1 LLLVVP
7 KTAFGGVAFRLKKIE
22 TKCPIR
28 NIIPHFILSM
38 LRRSSRIAT
47 KYGPVYSNL
56 PSAAAQRRVKRA
68 ARPKNVFAL
77 SKALTAALHDE
88 DKKQS
93 NPLQFTIINTMQF
106 MNEWAHQRYVSQP
119 VSGQEYSRV
128 RITVSHE
135 DHTGSCEDPE
145 LWRTERERYYT
156 LYFTPFTEEDQA
168 KPLRKCWTETVR
180 GHEECGA
187 QVRYTIHSVD
197 HIVLNQ
203 DTEMSDSCVSM

>member
-1 LLLVVP
+1 
-7 KTAFGGVAFRLKKIE
+7 
-22 TKCPIR
+22 
-28 NIIPHFILSM
+28 M

-56 PSAAAQRRVKRA
+56 PSAAAQRREKRT

-93 NPLQFTIINTMQF
+93 NPLQFTIMNTMQF

-128 RITVSHE
+128 RITVSYE
-135 DHTGSCEDPE
+135 DHTGTCEDPE
-145 LWRTERERYYT
+145 LWRTDRERYYI
-156 LYFTPFTEEDQA
+156 LYFTPFTEADQA
-168 KPLRKCWTETVR
+168 KPLKKSWTETVH

-187 QVRYTIHSVD
+187 QVRYTIHSVEC
-197 HIVLNQ
+197 IVMNENS
-203 DTEMSDSCVSM
+203 EMSDSCVSM

>member
-1 LLLVVP
+1 
-7 KTAFGGVAFRLKKIE
+7 
-22 TKCPIR
+22 
-28 NIIPHFILSM
+28 M

-56 PSAAAQRRVKRA
+56 PSAAAQRREKRA

-93 NPLQFTIINTMQF
+93 NPLQFTITRTMQF
-106 MNEWAHQRYVSQP
+106 MNEWAHQRYVSHT

-128 RITVSHE
+128 RIIVSYE
-135 DHTGSCEDPE
+135 DHTGTCEDPE
-145 LWRTERERYYT
+145 LWRTDRENHYT
-156 LYFTPFTEEDQA
+156 LYFTPFTEADQA
-168 KPLRKCWTETVR
+168 KPLRKCWTETVQ

-187 QVRYTIHSVD
+187 QVRYTIHSVEK
-197 HIVLNQ
+197 IVMNE
-203 DTEMSDSCVSM
+203 DSEMGDSCVSM

>member
-1 LLLVVP
+1 
-7 KTAFGGVAFRLKKIE
+7 
-22 TKCPIR
+22 
-28 NIIPHFILSM
+28 M

-56 PSAAAQRRVKRA
+56 PSAAAQRREKKVSRS
-68 ARPKNVFAL
+68 KNVFAL
-77 SKALTAALHDE
+77 SKVLKAALREE

-93 NPLQFTIINTMQF
+93 NPLQFTITRTMQF
-106 MNEWAHQRYVSQP
+106 MNEWAHQRYVSHP

-135 DHTGSCEDPE
+135 DHAGSCEDPE
-145 LWRTERERYYT
+145 LWRADRENYYI
-156 LYFTPFTEEDQA
+156 LYFTPFTEADQA
-168 KPLRKCWTETVR
+168 KPLRNCWTETVQ

-197 HIVLNQ
+197 HVVLNQ
-203 DTEMSDSCVSM
+203 DSEMSDSCVSM